1 MNCKTGDIAVIVK
14 DFPGCE
20 SNLGRLV
27 RVHKTGKH
35 PSYSGVLWVIVPLD
49 DSPLALR
56 LNEEGPVTFEQVLSE
71 ADRVLH
77 PDAWLQ
83 PIRSPAIHKKAKAVK
98 EVSCV

>member
-1 MNCKTGDIAVIVK
+1 MNCKTGDIAVIIK
-14 DFPGCE
+14 EFSGCE

-27 RVHKTGKH
+27 KVNNTGKH
-35 PSYSGVLWVIVPLD
+35 PSYSGVLWVIVPLE

-56 LNEEGPVTFEQVLSE
+56 SSEEGPVTFEKVSSE
-71 ADRVLH
+71 SDRVLH

-83 PIRSPAIHKKAKAVK
+83 PIRSSAIHKQANAAK